1 MITIVTDFPAQV
13 VKFIF
18 AGRNSGQRR
27 NEGDTTRF
35 RYTRPIHGSPKREGE
50 KPNLRIW
57 DHGLLHPPKAQVRT
71 FARRIRSGRRNRP

>member
-1 MITIVTDFPAQV
+1 MITIVTDFRAQV

-27 NEGDTTRF
+27 NEGNPARI
-35 RYTRPIHGSPKREGE
+35 RYTMPINSSPKPEGE

-57 DHGLLHPPKAQVRT
+57 DQGLPHPPRVRVCT